1 MNKPTEEAKRIA
13 QQRKAAAAATLDRA
27 PRTTR
32 PPKHYSHAEIASEMA
47 DAYEAYYYGS

>member
-27 PRTTR
+27 PRTR
-32 PPKHYSHAEIASEMA
+32 LPKHYSHAEIASETV